1 MGHTHQICSVT
12 EAHASF
18 RMYTPNML
26 IQGGVRPKCKSCVTL
41 GRLVNPLGCALRCTP
56 YALENTDLIGL

>member
-26 IQGGVRPKCKSCVTL
+26 IQGGVRGVTL